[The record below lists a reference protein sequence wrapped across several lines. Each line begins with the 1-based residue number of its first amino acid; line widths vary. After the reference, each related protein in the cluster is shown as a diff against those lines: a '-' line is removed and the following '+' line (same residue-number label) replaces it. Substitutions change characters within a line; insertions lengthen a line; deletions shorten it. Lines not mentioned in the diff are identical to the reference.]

1 MPEHRNLHITSAFDG
16 HPQFEELVRHIRA
29 TGGDDRAV
37 AAPGS
42 RSAFSAHPGRGRTRH
57 AMRNDPAGPT
67 AEEAEAIRR
76 DRERTTRSL
85 AWWAIGAVLALI
97 YAPFLIALVR
107 GNWGL

>member
-29 TGGDDRAV
+29 TGGDDRARP
-37 AAPGS
+37 APGS
-42 RSAFSAHPGRGRTRH
+42 RRTRH

-76 DRERTTRSL
+76 DREATTRAF

-97 YAPFLIALVR
+97 YAPLLIALVR